1 MVNFTTFHDFSDIG
15 FMIFAFTLLDFWS
28 LRHPEA
34 HALRHT
40 MLGTKG
46 FFVSF
51 FFFFLFRFVLLGYS
65 HFKKRQLFKVTSR
78 PMFEVC
84 HTFVVSLGVFSEC

>member
-1 MVNFTTFHDFSDIG
+1 MTL
-15 FMIFAFTLLDFWS
+15 AFTLLDFWS

-40 MLGTKG
+40 MLGTKC

-51 FFFFLFRFVLLGYS
+51 FSFSFFDPFFWVTRISKSVNFLKLLAALCLRY
-65 HFKKRQLFKVTSR
+65 VT
-78 PMFEVC
+78 
-84 HTFVVSLGVFSEC
+84 LLL